1 MSGVHRQIIVWGR
14 RCVVARSFFKIVWQ
28 FVFKIQLKACN
39 TSLSLLRYILWPEVN
54 LLCCGSAEKLL
65 SKSHFKLCPR
75 SAVKLLIGS
84 AAVLALGHFFIVCWQ
99 FVVKVLLEACNNY
112 LSLLR
117 FILWSGVRLLFCGCF
132 RWIRLMILAGL
143 CSCRK
148 ASTSGSR
155 HIPTCLEAQSPL
167 SITWPV

>member
-1 MSGVHRQIIVWGR
+1 MFCCSAIF
-14 RCVVARSFFKIVWQ
+14 SIVWQ
-28 FVFKIQLKACN
+28 FVFKIHLKARN
-39 TSLSLLRYILWPEVN
+39 TSLSLLRCILWPELN
-54 LLCCGSAEKLL
+54 LLCCGSAVKSLPM
-65 SKSHFKLCPR
+65 SHFKLCPR

-84 AAVLALGHFFIVCWQ
+84 AAVLVLGHFLIVCWQ

-112 LSLLR
+112 LSSLR

>member
-1 MSGVHRQIIVWGR
+1 M
-14 RCVVARSFFKIVWQ
+14 
-28 FVFKIQLKACN
+28 
-39 TSLSLLRYILWPEVN
+39 
-54 LLCCGSAEKLL
+54 
-65 SKSHFKLCPR
+65 SHFKLCPR
-75 SAVKLLIGS
+75 SAVKLLFGS
-84 AAVLALGHFFIVCWQ
+84 AAVLVLGHFLIVCWQ
-99 FVVKVLLEACNNY
+99 FVVKMLLKACNKY

-132 RWIRLMILAGL
+132 RWIRLMIVAGL

-167 SITWPV
+167 SITWPVSHNWGQKLHHPSGAIHLLATSSPEYLGPRLSA